1 MQDNWDSQEITFNH
15 TIIDESKRIIEGV
28 ATAPIYDRTNELI
41 TSDAIKKAIP
51 DYMVLPV
58 LTVQHKEFVAGLVKK
73 AWFDDDDR
81 LHIKAQLKNTR
92 DVDKIWE
99 LIKSGELNSFSIS
112 GTRNVTT
119 CNIASTAPCV
129 TSDICLNAIT
139 ICGDNAINQAAYFD
153 VVNKSTTKVT
163 TMVEEMKPEEAATP
177 VEQQQPDYSGIAK
190 ALVAELSEKGMLNT
204 TPLEKSCDEKED
216 KKEEEEKKED
226 EYKKSLDAQAGE
238 IASLKKSLEELTEKY
253 NTLSKA
259 VERID
264 NEPLNKA
271 TAYAIQNGNVVTVPL
286 NDMQKAATTPV
297 VDPFKAALV
306 KMRSE

>member
-1 MQDNWDSQEITFNH
+1 MGCDAHRVFMMFAANFNPHTHVGCDS
-15 TIIDESKRIIEGV
+15 
-28 ATAPIYDRTNELI
+28 
-41 TSDAIKKAIP
+41 
-51 DYMVLPV
+51 
-58 LTVQHKEFVAGLVKK
+58 
-73 AWFDDDDR
+73 
-81 LHIKAQLKNTR
+81 
-92 DVDKIWE
+92 
-99 LIKSGELNSFSIS
+99 
-112 GTRNVTT
+112 
-119 CNIASTAPCV
+119 
-129 TSDICLNAIT
+129 
-139 ICGDNAINQAAYFD
+139 
-153 VVNKSTTKVT
+153 TKVNP
-163 TMVEEMKPEEAATP
+163 MVEEMKPEEAATP
-177 VEQQQPDYSGIAK
+177 VEQQQPDYTGIAK

-204 TPLEKSCDEKED
+204 TPLEKSCEEKED

-286 NDMQKAATTPV
+286 NDMQKAMTNVAS

>member
-1 MQDNWDSQEITFNH
+1 MQDNWDSQEIVFNH
-15 TIIDESKRIIEGV
+15 TVIDESKRIIEGV

-73 AWFDDDDR
+73 AWFDESDR

-92 DVDKIWE
+92 DVDRIWE

-119 CNIASTAPCV
+119 CNISSNAPCV

-139 ICGDNAINQAAYFD
+139 ICGDNAINQAAFFD
-153 VVNKSTTKVT
+153 VVNKSTKVNP
-163 TMVEEMKPEEAATP
+163 MVEEMKPEEAATP

-204 TPLEKSCDEKED
+204 TPLEKSCEEKED

-286 NDMQKAATTPV
+286 NDMQKAKTNVAS